1 MNDQNLHLEIAT
13 PTRTF
18 YNDEVEKFT
27 FKATSGEMTILKNH
41 VPIMTLADL
50 GIMHITDLKGN
61 KREATLFGGSVL
73 VENNKILVV
82 TDDALWPEE
91 IDIRREEEAKRRAEE
106 KLHATKYNRREFVQ
120 AEHKLRK
127 ALVRIDLANTYE
139 GISRHKKY

>member
-1 MNDQNLHLEIAT
+1 
-13 PTRTF
+13 
-18 YNDEVEKFT
+18 
-27 FKATSGEMTILKNH
+27 MTILKNH

-73 VENNKILVV
+73 VENN
-82 TDDALWPEE
+82 ALWPEE
-91 IDIRREEEAKRRAEE
+91 IDIRRAEEAKRRAEE